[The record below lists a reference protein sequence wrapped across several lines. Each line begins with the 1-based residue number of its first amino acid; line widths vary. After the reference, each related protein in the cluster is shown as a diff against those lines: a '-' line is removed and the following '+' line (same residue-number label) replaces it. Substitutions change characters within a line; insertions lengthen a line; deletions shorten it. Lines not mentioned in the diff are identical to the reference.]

1 MSKAKATVPV
11 TERALLQRINRKLGK
26 ELESVRATRNIPLH
40 DPSFGKYMRV
50 DVNRN
55 LIIDRDVDLSD
66 LGRELKV
73 LAPWESVIES

>member
-11 TERALLQRINRKLGK
+11 TERALLQRINRK
-26 ELESVRATRNIPLH
+26 LESVRATRNIPLH